1 MMDGSKE
8 VYILDVAG
16 WNNSYAGS
24 FELRIVTRFQ
34 AKQDQTQGDLESV
47 VYGDRFK
54 SRYPS

>member
-1 MMDGSKE
+1 MDGSKE